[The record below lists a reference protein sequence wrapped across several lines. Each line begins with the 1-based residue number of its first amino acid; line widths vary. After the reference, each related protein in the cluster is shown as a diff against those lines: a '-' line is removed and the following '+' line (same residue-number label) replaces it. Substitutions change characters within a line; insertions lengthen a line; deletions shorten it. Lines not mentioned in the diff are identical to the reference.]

1 MYEMEAEMLKNL
13 ITGLQNAENIPSD
26 MILKARRL
34 INTPKGREILKNLE
48 SQGITQ
54 ESIAK
59 MFNPPPVPK
68 KNGILIRPNGMMK
81 NKMITN
87 DEPLEGSDIQST
99 TIVINNITITAWYD
113 AKIKCINK
121 RASKLLNMNVGGQ
134 VVLTAEQD
142 LSINMF

>member
-1 MYEMEAEMLKNL
+1 METEMLKNL
-13 ITGLQNAENIPSD
+13 ITGLQNADDIPSD
-26 MILKARRL
+26 MILKARKL

-59 MFNPPPVPK
+59 MLNPPVHK
-68 KNGILIRPNGMMK
+68 KTGILIRPNGIMK
-81 NKMITN
+81 NKMII
-87 DEPLEGSDIQST
+87 EAPLEGSDVQST
-99 TIVINNITITAWYD
+99 TIVINNIVITAWYD
-113 AKIKCINK
+113 AKVKCINK

-134 VVLTAEQD
+134 VVLTADQD